1 MNHDASP
8 YTPHPALNPHYDTL
22 KDKQAFLRR
31 VFDDS
36 APHYERIASW
46 GFFGT
51 GNWYRRQALRRAGL
65 VQGMRIADIAAG
77 SGVTARAAVS
87 IVGRPDLV
95 TCVEPSAGMLAESA
109 RQLPGAAHIQAGADA
124 IPLPEAG
131 FDFLSMGFALRHVE
145 NLETAFREFHR
156 LLKPG
161 GQLLIMDITKPQ
173 GGFANWLT
181 RFYFRDLMPRLTHLV
196 TGSREAREL
205 MEYYWETLDQM
216 VAPAKVLEAM
226 ERAGFTQS
234 ARHVEAGI
242 FSEYTARKSV

>member
-1 MNHDASP
+1 MNKEPDP
-8 YTPHPALNPHYDTL
+8 FTPHPALNPHYETL
-22 KDKQAFLRR
+22 EEKQTFLRR
-31 VFDDS
+31 VFDES
-36 APHYERIASW
+36 APHYERIARW

-51 GNWYRRQALRRAGL
+51 GDWYRRQALRRAGL
-65 VQGMRIADIAAG
+65 AQGMKVADIAAG
-77 SGVTARAAVS
+77 TGITARAAAD

-124 IPLPEAG
+124 IPLPDAG

-161 GQLLIMDITKPQ
+161 GRLLIMDITKPE
-173 GGFANWLT
+173 GRFANWLT
-181 RFYFRDLMPRLTHLV
+181 RLYFRDLMPGLTHLM
-196 TGSREAREL
+196 TGSREARYL

-216 VAPAKVLEAM
+216 VEPGTVLAAL
-226 ERAGFTQS
+226 ERAGFTQA
-234 ARHVEAGI
+234 ARQVEAGI
-242 FSEYTARKSV
+242 FSEYTARKPA

>member
-1 MNHDASP
+1 MNQKPDP
-8 YTPHPALNPHYDTL
+8 FTPHPALNPHYETL
-22 KDKQAFLRR
+22 ESKQTFLRQ

-36 APHYERIASW
+36 AKHYERIASW

-65 VQGMRIADIAAG
+65 VQGMKVADIAAG
-77 SGVTARAAVS
+77 TGITARAAAA
-87 IVGRPDLV
+87 IVGGPDLV

-109 RQLPGAAHIQAGADA
+109 RQLPGAEHLQAGADA
-124 IPLPEAG
+124 IPLPDAS

-161 GQLLIMDITKPQ
+161 GKLLIMDITKPQ
-173 GGFANWLT
+173 GAFANGLT
-181 RFYFRDLMPRLTHLV
+181 RLYFRDLMPRLTQFM
-196 TGSREAREL
+196 TGSREARYL

-216 VAPAKVLEAM
+216 VPPDTVLEALQ
-226 ERAGFTQS
+226 RAGFTQAS
-234 ARHVEAGI
+234 RHVEAGI
-242 FSEYTARKSV
+242 FSEYTAQRPT

>member
-1 MNHDASP
+1 MSHETP
-8 YTPHPALNPHYDTL
+8 YTPHPALNPHYRDL
-22 KDKQAFLRR
+22 GEKQTFLRR

-65 VQGMRIADIAAG
+65 VQGMKVVDIAAG
-77 SGVTARAAVS
+77 TGITARAAAR
-87 IVGRPDLV
+87 IVGKPARI

-109 RQLPGAAHIQAGADA
+109 RQLPGAEHIQAGADA
-124 IPLPEAG
+124 IPLPDAG
-131 FDFLSMGFALRHVE
+131 FDFLGMGFALRHVE

-156 LLKPG
+156 ILKPG
-161 GQLLIMDITKPQ
+161 GRLLIMDITKPE
-173 GGFANWLT
+173 GAFTNWLT
-181 RFYFRDLMPRLTHLV
+181 RLYFRDLMPRLTHLM
-196 TGSREAREL
+196 TGSREARYL

-216 VAPAKVLEAM
+216 VPPDKVLEALQ
-226 ERAGFTQS
+226 RAGFTQS

-242 FSEYTARKSV
+242 FSEYTAQRPA